1 MKHHDSLHLAPLHLA
16 PWEVDHI
23 GIAVTD
29 LEAAIA
35 FYASAAHTTVTLRE
49 SLAQQ
54 GVELAFLNTGGTK
67 LELLAPL
74 NTTSTL
80 SKFIAKHG
88 PGLHHVCY
96 RVADI
101 HGELARL
108 AAMGLQLIDHAPRH
122 GAGGTRI
129 AFISPSSFLGVLTEL
144 CEYPAP

>member
-1 MKHHDSLHLAPLHLA
+1 MEPTDKLHRA

-29 LEAAIA
+29 LKAAIA
-35 FYASAAHTTVTLRE
+35 LYESTAGTTVTLRE
-49 SLAQQ
+49 SLAEQ
-54 GVELAFLNTGGTK
+54 GVELAFLNTGGSK

-80 SKFIAKHG
+80 AKFIAKRG

-96 RVADI
+96 RVTDI
-101 HGELARL
+101 NAELAKL
-108 AAMGLQLIDHAPRH
+108 TSVGLQLIDHTPRH
-122 GAGGTRI
+122 GAGGTKI
-129 AFISPSSFLGVLTEL
+129 AFISPPSFLGVLTEL